1 MLDGVMGKEH
11 IDFTF
16 MKSQSNGG
24 GLPILNSIQVSN
36 NHSICTM

>member
-24 GLPILNSIQVSN
+24 GLPILNSVQVSN
-36 NHSICTM
+36 NHFICTI